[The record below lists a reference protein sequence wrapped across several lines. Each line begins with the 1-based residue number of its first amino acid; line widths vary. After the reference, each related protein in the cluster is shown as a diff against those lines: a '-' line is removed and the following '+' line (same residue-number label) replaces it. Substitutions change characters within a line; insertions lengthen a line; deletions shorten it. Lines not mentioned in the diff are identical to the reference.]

1 VADTENDKQ
10 DEIRQRAHAA
20 RSTAA
25 AIDAAAAAT
34 ADEKKTKGKRWN
46 RSFKPSKRYRGAQR
60 RRGERTTRHSMADA
74 VKLVKEFKAVK
85 FDESLELHVKLG
97 VNPKKSDQQLRGTF
111 VFPHGIGKSKRVIC
125 FAEGPMADAARDAGA
140 VEVGGEDL
148 AQRIQEGWLEFDV
161 VVAHPAMMRHV
172 GRLGKILGPKKL
184 MPNPK
189 EGSVTPNV
197 AAAVKEFQGGKA
209 KFRVDDGANV
219 HLTFGK
225 RSFEDDKLVENL
237 TAFLR
242 HLKTLKPQTARGMF
256 IQSAAICSTMSPG
269 VALDVGAYQA

>member
-1 VADTENDKQ
+1 MADENEIK
-10 DEIRQRAHAA
+10 DEIRQRAEAA

-25 AIDAAAAAT
+25 AIEAAAAAT
-34 ADEKKTKGKRWN
+34 ESEKKTKGKRWN
-46 RSFKPSKRYRGAQR
+46 RSFKPSKRYRALQK
-60 RRGERTTRHSMADA
+60 RRGDRTERRSFEDG
-74 VKLVKEFKAVK
+74 VKLLKEFKAVK

-97 VNPKKSDQQLRGTF
+97 VNPKKSDQQIRGTF

-125 FAEGPMADAARDAGA
+125 FAEGPMVDAARDAGA
-140 VEVGGEDL
+140 IEVGGEDL
-148 AQRIQEGWLEFDV
+148 AKRIQEGWLDFDV

-197 AAAVKEFQGGKA
+197 AQAVKEFQGGKA

-219 HLTFGK
+219 HLVFGK
-225 RSFEDDKLVENL
+225 KSFETDHLVENL
-237 TAFLR
+237 TAFLN
-242 HLKTLKPQTARGMF
+242 HLKTLKPQTARGTS

-269 VALDVGAYQA
+269 VSLDVGAYQA